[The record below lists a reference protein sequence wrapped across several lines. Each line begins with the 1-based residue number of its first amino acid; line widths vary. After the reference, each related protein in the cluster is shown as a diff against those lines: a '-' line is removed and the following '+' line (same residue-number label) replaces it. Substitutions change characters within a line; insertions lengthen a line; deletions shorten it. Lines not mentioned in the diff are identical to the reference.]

1 MSLRT
6 ISFGPIGFSPTL
18 DKLSLH
24 AEYEVAVRLPSGK
37 LESLPVGECLKA
49 LTSGEI
55 WVASGNSC
63 RIDLSI
69 TVDGKELVE
78 TNNNHIV
85 ELLGRFVAESKIW
98 EQLGLSTILHLQNAS
113 PQKESLSIQLNY
125 NELSTLP
132 VVSSRPW
139 SYTNTDIKT
148 PETLPCAQ
156 MERLKLC
163 LAFRSPSAGKRISK
177 RVKSSAL
184 DSEIDKDSPVRFKIT
199 HSGAPTK
206 SLVIKLGPS
215 ERISS
220 LLKCF
225 DSIKESQIAQS
236 TVPTTSSTIIK
247 LPTQKISGILKECSE
262 SLCSSMTLHAIPAL
276 SQLSAYISSRPFSY
290 KPSTSKR
297 TISLKKYGK
306 RIDYPLKN
314 LPKPGMRSLEKQ
326 GDNSVTSKDA
336 AIDEILLLSGDDKDS
351 SLNVENPARK
361 RRALAFNHETSAY
374 ILDPTVSCK
383 LVGAAI
389 RAMIAGTEMRRRAT
403 NGVKIDNISNI
414 PAISLATLSPVMF
427 SPGFKKSMAHNSRY
441 APRIIQMLT
450 SLTRNA
456 QTLSLRQK
464 LAEIANLPTSEFVN
478 DRTDGE
484 IDSELGSEKR
494 LAAVV
499 EARLW
504 SMMQRT
510 LFDPLATRQATN
522 KRMTS
527 DNAILV
533 EEDDGYD
540 DLLDSIGADVDIE
553 DLKKGDD
560 DFRWIIDEHHSEKS
574 AFDCILSNYKEISGV
589 NFDDLLNDGDEMLL
603 SDEEREKLEIEFET
617 EEMFFGRRWQL
628 EDEELLYDDL
638 LFVEDSSHDDLLL
651 EEGNVGRSMAV
662 APKIKHLKVKAV
674 VQCFELCARCGILT
688 KPNPWENIYYYERK
702 GCTTCSELRPS
713 KVIDWS
719 KVSAYKSGNET
730 WCACGL
736 DD

>member
-6 ISFGPIGFSPTL
+6 ISFGPISFSSTL

-24 AEYEVAVRLPSGK
+24 AEYEVAIRIPSEK
-37 LESLPVGECLKA
+37 LESLPVDECLKA

-55 WVASGNSC
+55 WVSSGNSS
-63 RIDLSI
+63 RIDLNI

-78 TNNNHIV
+78 TNSNHIV
-85 ELLGRFVAESKIW
+85 ELLGKFVAESKIW

-113 PQKESLSIQLNY
+113 LQKGSLSIQLNY

-139 SYTNTDIKT
+139 SYKTTDIKT
-148 PETLPCAQ
+148 PEALLCAQ

-163 LAFRSPSAGKRISK
+163 LAFRSPSAGKQISK
-177 RVKSSAL
+177 RVKPSPL
-184 DSEIDKDSPVRFKIT
+184 NSEIDKDSPVRFKIT

-225 DSIKESQIAQS
+225 DPIKQSQITQS
-236 TVPTTSSTIIK
+236 TVPTTSSSIIK
-247 LPTQKISGILKECSE
+247 LPRQKISGILKECSE
-262 SLCSSMTLHAIPAL
+262 SLCSSVTLHAIPAL
-276 SQLSAYISSRPFSY
+276 SQLSAYISSHPFSY
-290 KPSTSKR
+290 NPSTSKR
-297 TISLKKYGK
+297 TISLNKHGK

-314 LPKPGMRSLEKQ
+314 LPKPGIRSLKKQ
-326 GDNSVTSKDA
+326 GDNSVPSKNA
-336 AIDEILLLSGDDKDS
+336 AIDEILLLSGDDKECTQPPKNDS
-351 SLNVENPARK
+351 PLTVENPTRK
-361 RRALAFNHETSAY
+361 RRALAFNHENNAY
-374 ILDPTVSCK
+374 VLDPTVSSK

-403 NGVKIDNISNI
+403 NGVKIDNISGI
-414 PAISLATLSPVMF
+414 PATSLATLSPVMF
-427 SPGFKKSMAHNSRY
+427 SPGFKKSMAQNSRY

-450 SLTRNA
+450 SLARNA

-464 LAEIANLPTSEFVN
+464 LAEITNIPTSEFVS
-478 DRTDGE
+478 DRTDGG

-499 EARLW
+499 QARLW

-510 LFDPLATRQATN
+510 LYDPLAARQATN

-527 DNAILV
+527 DNAILA
-533 EEDDGYD
+533 EGDDGYD
-540 DLLDSIGADVDIE
+540 DLLDSIGTDVDIE
-553 DLKKGDD
+553 DLRKGDD
-560 DFRWIIDEHHSEKS
+560 DFRLIVDEHHSEKS
-574 AFDCILSNYKEISGV
+574 AFDCILSDCEEISGDD
-589 NFDDLLNDGDEMLL
+589 FDDLLDDGDELLL
-603 SDEEREKLEIEFET
+603 SDEERERLEIEFET

-638 LFVEDSSHDDLLL
+638 LLVEDSTHDELLL
-651 EEGNVGRSMAV
+651 EEGN
-662 APKIKHLKVKAV
+662 
-674 VQCFELCARCGILT
+674 GILG
-688 KPNPWENIYYYERK
+688 E
-702 GCTTCSELRPS
+702 RPS
-713 KVIDWS
+713 LN
-719 KVSAYKSGNET
+719 G
-730 WCACGL
+730 
-736 DD
+736 DDMLLI